1 MMRIDEIKSDVT
13 VRSKSLLVTFADIL
27 EVLTK
32 RNLAV
37 ATDVAGFAVDQVR
50 LPAEVVDFNEYRA
63 RNKAAYS
70 KFGEKMVGH
79 TKGLV
84 TELREV
90 PTQIA
95 GSLKVE
101 AKPVKITPK
110 KVVTKTPVKKPA
122 AKKAPAKK
130 AAAPKAPAKKAAAPK
145 APAKPAAEKKA
156 EVKKPE
162 AA

>member
-1 MMRIDEIKSDVT
+1 MMKFDEFRNDATVRGKSFLVT
-13 VRSKSLLVTFADIL
+13 VADIL
-27 EVLTK
+27 DVFAK
-32 RNLAV
+32 RNIAV

-50 LPAEVVDFNEYRA
+50 LPAEVFDFNEYRE
-63 RNKAAYS
+63 RNKVAYS
-70 KFGEKMVGH
+70 KFGEKLVGH

-90 PTQIA
+90 PGQIA

-101 AKPVKITPK
+101 EKPVKAAPK
-110 KVVTKTPVKKPA
+110 KVAAKAPAKKAPVKKAVAKAP

-130 AAAPKAPAKKAAAPK
+130 AVAKAPAKK
-145 APAKPAAEKKA
+145 ELVKKV
-156 EVKKPE
+156 EDKKPE

>member
-1 MMRIDEIKSDVT
+1 MMKYDEIRSDVT
-13 VRSKSLLVTFADIL
+13 VRGKSLLVTVADIL

-50 LPAEVVDFNEYRA
+50 MPAEVVDFNEYRE
-63 RNKAAYS
+63 RNKVAYS

-79 TKGLV
+79 TRGLV

-90 PTQIA
+90 PGQLADSLTIA
-95 GSLKVE
+95 KR
-101 AKPVKITPK
+101 PVKAAPK
-110 KVVTKTPVKKPA
+110 KVAAKAPAKKAAAKKAP

-130 AAAPKAPAKKAAAPK
+130 AAAPKAPVKV
-145 APAKPAAEKKA
+145 EKKA